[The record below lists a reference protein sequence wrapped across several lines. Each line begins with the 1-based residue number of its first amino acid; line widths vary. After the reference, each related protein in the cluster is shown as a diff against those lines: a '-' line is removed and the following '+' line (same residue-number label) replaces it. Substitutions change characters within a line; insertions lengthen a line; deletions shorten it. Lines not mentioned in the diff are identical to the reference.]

1 MKKQSRGLFH
11 QQHIGLL
18 TLAYLRR
25 NLGVQENYVMS
36 KSKDFDGPNWRDN
49 PIEDTPPVRRG
60 DRAKVLRS
68 VFLDSEMDEIL
79 RQAAFRL
86 NVSKGDLIRTYVEQ
100 GINAERS
107 RSAVGLVA
115 NGATDALS

>member
-1 MKKQSRGLFH
+1 MTS
-11 QQHIGLL
+11 
-18 TLAYLRR
+18 
-25 NLGVQENYVMS
+25 S
-36 KSKDFDGPNWRDN
+36 KSKDFDGPNWR
-49 PIEDTPPVRRG
+49 

-107 RSAVGLVA
+107 RSADDLAA
-115 NGATDALS
+115 NGATDMSS